1 MALYGWQRQYLEALL
16 TSNTAR
22 AQEFESVSFFASIIH
37 EAPNGAHELMLHRLI
52 MRLATIQEALDLT
65 DILRAT
71 HWDNYAPR
79 VLAKIAD
86 TEAILTNRPELAE
99 YFDELRNRSGYT
111 TYSLKD
117 WHLLSDGTNL
127 AFPKAPVR
135 SEERRV
141 GKECRCR
148 GGQGH

>member
-79 VLAKIAD
+79 GLAKIAD
-86 TEAILTNRPELAE
+86 TEDRKSTRLNSSHVSKSYAV
-99 YFDELRNRSGYT
+99 FCLRKKNSGEAVIDAVIT
-111 TYSLKD
+111 LHSSGD
-117 WHLLSDGTNL
+117 FH
-127 AFPKAPVR
+127 
-135 SEERRV
+135 
-141 GKECRCR
+141 
-148 GGQGH
+148 